1 MPRRSTP
8 KGLTN
13 ALSDARTLWLA
24 MERGAAIR
32 TLHGAGYTD
41 AGVRHFLTHHIGMSL
56 PDAVTLVD
64 MLRPMPVGR

>member
-8 KGLTN
+8 KGLT
-13 ALSDARTLWLA
+13 AAVSDARLLWLA
-24 MERGAAIR
+24 CERGAALR
-32 TLHGAGYTD
+32 TLQGAGYSD

-56 PDAVTLVD
+56 ADAVYTMD